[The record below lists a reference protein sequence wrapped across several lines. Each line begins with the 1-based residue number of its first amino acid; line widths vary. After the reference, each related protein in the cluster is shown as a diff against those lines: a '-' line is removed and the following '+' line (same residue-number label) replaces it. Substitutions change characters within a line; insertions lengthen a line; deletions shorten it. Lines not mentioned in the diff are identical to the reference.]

1 MADIKEFVATIK
13 NNGLSRTN
21 RYAVMFG
28 NIPWAE
34 NTLQRN
40 TVMFCDQVQL
50 PGTNFNT
57 SDIRSFGEIRKA
69 PYERLYE
76 DINMSFYVDTD
87 MSVKTFFDYWMNQI
101 QDPVSRNF
109 NYYNNYTSNIVLEV
123 QDIHNKTRY
132 NMVLFEAFPKSI
144 GAVQLDY
151 NSKDIMKLSVNFAYK
166 YYHVGAL
173 EGLQEG
179 QVINYPGRTNVA
191 GDPLNSLT
199 NRLMNFAIGAVG
211 AYGVSKLPS
220 ISSKLGI
227 GNMLKF

>member
-34 NTLQRN
+34 NNLQTN

-57 SDIRSFGEIRKA
+57 ADMRTFGEIRKA

-109 NYYNNYTSNIVLEV
+109 NYYNSHPELMAQVLE
-123 QDIHNKTRY
+123 
-132 NMVLFEAFPKSI
+132 I
-144 GAVQLDY
+144 GRASCRERV
-151 NSKDIMKLSVNFAYK
+151 
-166 YYHVGAL
+166 
-173 EGLQEG
+173 
-179 QVINYPGRTNVA
+179 
-191 GDPLNSLT
+191 
-199 NRLMNFAIGAVG
+199 
-211 AYGVSKLPS
+211 
-220 ISSKLGI
+220 
-227 GNMLKF
+227 